1 LPLYGVQEA
10 KQAAELM
17 ALWAPIDTA
26 DALELLSPAF
36 HNPEAR
42 AISPAK
48 ACFSPAGMAFAT
60 ARVEKTL
67 RREAATGSTRG
78 RMASA

>member
-1 LPLYGVQEA
+1 
-10 KQAAELM
+10 M

-42 AISPAK
+42 ALSSQSLIFP
-48 ACFSPAGMAFAT
+48 
-60 ARVEKTL
+60 RQ
-67 RREAATGSTRG
+67 
-78 RMASA
+78 